1 MILSIIGLHVR
12 RCQERK
18 RRSGDGNR
26 NGVTEMGTILEWM
39 AIFIFQGIWTSIV
52 IVFNE
57 RIFRSRVEK
66 LFDKMES
73 ELNGRKEKYKS
84 S

>member
-1 MILSIIGLHVR
+1 
-12 RCQERK
+12 
-18 RRSGDGNR
+18 
-26 NGVTEMGTILEWM
+26 MGTILEWM

>member
-1 MILSIIGLHVR
+1 MAW
-12 RCQERK
+12 ERK
-18 RRSGDGNR
+18 RRSDDGNR